1 MRPKSEPGVSRLL
14 LDITLYLLFETVL
27 LARWIGSRGDLI
39 LRGARSV
46 AIRTEGGMKRHR
58 PHRRQRP
65 AHPSNT
71 AIKELR
77 TPKYRP
83 RVARNRKVYDRKAVI
98 RGESDR
104 K

>member
-1 MRPKSEPGVSRLL
+1 
-14 LDITLYLLFETVL
+14 
-27 LARWIGSRGDLI
+27 
-39 LRGARSV
+39 
-46 AIRTEGGMKRHR
+46 MKRHR